1 VRSDDIARACAPLVR
16 PAATR
21 VMSCWLGDAAVAEA
35 RRIFEGAGVAD
46 YQTPEEAIRAFAML
60 QRYRSNQ
67 ALLLEAPT
75 ASENGVP
82 DLASARATIQAALAD
97 GRDWLHELE
106 AKTVLKAYGIPIVAT
121 QAVGAS
127 ADEAVAA
134 ARQIGFPVAL
144 KILSPDIGHKSDA
157 GGVRLN
163 LRDEAELRAAVDTM
177 LAQVRAALPQARL
190 RGFTVQAMV
199 HRPMAQELIVGASVD
214 PSFGPVLL
222 FGQGGTAVEV
232 LADHAIALPPLNRVL
247 AHELI
252 SRTRVAKLL
261 AGYRNHPPAQ
271 LDAIADVLI
280 ALSQMLADLP
290 ELAELDINPLL
301 ADAHGVIALDARL
314 RVSRTP
320 GAGTERF
327 AIRPY
332 PAELAETVAW
342 NGRELLLRPI
352 RPEDE
357 AIHRAFVE
365 QLSPEDL
372 RLRFFN
378 VRRSLPHS
386 ELARMV
392 QIDYAREMAFIAL
405 APDADG
411 MLETLGVV
419 RAIADPDN
427 VEAEF
432 AVIVRSDLKGHGLG
446 DLLMAKI
453 LRYLTHAGTQRVI
466 GDVLHE
472 NRPMRDLAE
481 RLGFRVDTAR
491 SDDFA
496 LRYRLDLGAS
506 GVAGT

>member
-1 VRSDDIARACAPLVR
+1 
-16 PAATR
+16 
-21 VMSCWLGDAAVAEA
+21 
-35 RRIFEGAGVAD
+35 
-46 YQTPEEAIRAFAML
+46 
-60 QRYRSNQ
+60 
-67 ALLLEAPT
+67 
-75 ASENGVP
+75 
-82 DLASARATIQAALAD
+82 
-97 GRDWLHELE
+97 
-106 AKTVLKAYGIPIVAT
+106 
-121 QAVGAS
+121 
-127 ADEAVAA
+127 
-134 ARQIGFPVAL
+134 
-144 KILSPDIGHKSDA
+144 
-157 GGVRLN
+157 
-163 LRDEAELRAAVDTM
+163 
-177 LAQVRAALPQARL
+177 
-190 RGFTVQAMV
+190 MV

-357 AIHRAFVE
+357 AIHRAYVE
-365 QLSPEDL
+365 RLSPEDL

-378 VRRSLPHS
+378 VRRTLPHS
-386 ELARMV
+386 ELARLV

-496 LRYRLDLGAS
+496 LRYRLDLAAP
-506 GVAGT
+506 GVMGV